1 MSLETIEGMRQ
12 FAESYAKKTKTYFCS
27 DRSVTAFVLEGLAN
41 NKKELGSPLCPCRYY
56 DNKQEEATSSYWN
69 CPCLPMRER
78 KDCHCMLFLTKENN
92 YSSSSQELS
101 LEELKILLFLMQV
114 KEQQ

>member
-1 MSLETIEGMRQ
+1 MSLEIIEAMRQ

-27 DRSVTAFVLEGLAN
+27 DRSVTAFVIEGLAK
-41 NKKELGSPLCPCRYY
+41 NKKEFGSPLCPCRYY
-56 DNKQEEATSSYWN
+56 ENNQEEVISSYWN

-92 YSSSSQELS
+92 YSSPSQELS
-101 LEELKILLFLMQV
+101 LDEILKLLII
-114 KEQQ
+114 